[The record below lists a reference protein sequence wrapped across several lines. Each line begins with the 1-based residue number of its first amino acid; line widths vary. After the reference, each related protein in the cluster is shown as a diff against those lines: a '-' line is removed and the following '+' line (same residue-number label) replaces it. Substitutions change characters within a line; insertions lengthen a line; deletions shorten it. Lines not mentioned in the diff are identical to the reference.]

1 MEKVMR
7 IPVTD
12 QVRDQIRFA
21 ILNGTLKPGEPV
33 GEHRIGQML
42 NASRTPV
49 REALRELATEGLV
62 EWSTMRGARVTHFS
76 ERHLR
81 ESLAL
86 RTQLEPWAAHI
97 AASSGQTGI
106 EELRAAL
113 LRAEE
118 FSRAED
124 DPESSSAETA
134 LAKVQAGYDFHRAV
148 VLATGNELLFKVLQQ
163 ILQAPIVMQVVQ
175 RDTNHYRS
183 SQREHRL
190 IFEAIEAGDGDLAAE
205 RMRGHLDRWVVE
217 ATAKDPD

>member
-1 MEKVMR
+1 MR

-21 ILNGTLKPGEPV
+21 ILNGTLKPGEAV

-62 EWSTMRGARVTHFS
+62 EWSAMRGARITPFDD
-76 ERHLR
+76 RHLR

-86 RTQLEPWAAHI
+86 RTQLEPWAARI
-97 AASSGQTGI
+97 AASSDPADI

-113 LRAEE
+113 VRAEE
-118 FSRAED
+118 FSEAD
-124 DPESSSAETA
+124 DDLESNSAEVV
-134 LAKVQAGYDFHRAV
+134 LDKVQAGYDFHRAV
-148 VLATGNELLFKVLQQ
+148 VRATGNELLFKTLQQ
-163 ILQAPIVMQVVQ
+163 ILQAPIVVQVVQ

-190 IFEAIEAGDGDLAAE
+190 IFEAIAAGDGDLAAE

-217 ATAKDPD
+217 VTATSTD